1 VDALPRSAR
10 NTVLRELKEDHEEG
24 EDGEREWIKRGIQL
38 DGTLFRIA
46 RDQWE
51 GHTAKRPEI
60 THALDLTVQGMREA
74 INSEPDR
81 NQRDEPDRRFRV
93 LTIEGIGQWQGY
105 LLRVSVKYTRQTTGE
120 WIKFYQSCWYE
131 REAR

>member
-1 VDALPRSAR
+1 
-10 NTVLRELKEDHEEG
+10 VLRDLEEDHEEA
-24 EDGEREWIKRGIQL
+24 EDAEREWIKHGIQQ
-38 DGTLFRIA
+38 DGTPFRIA

-51 GHTAKRPEI
+51 SHTTKRPEI
-60 THALDLTVQGMREA
+60 TRTLDLTVQAMQEA

-81 NQRDEPDRRFRV
+81 NRPDEPDRRFRV
-93 LTIEGIGQWQGY
+93 LTIGGIGQWQAY
-105 LLRVSVKYTRQTTGE
+105 RLRVSVKYVRQATGE